1 MKKNQ
6 VVIYAIALMLVAAG
20 YLSFTAKTDTVE
32 TSSSNIT
39 NEVSENENN
48 IGDAKL
54 VSSNMENNVINTEM
68 NNTINNTTNNI
79 NNEITNT
86 KNDLVNKTE
95 SASSQAIME
104 KENMYSEYFSK
115 SKLERDTMY
124 SQTIETYQKILDN
137 SNAPETQKNIATE
150 QITKVNEVKNSIMIC
165 ENLIQTKGF
174 KNSVIFVNGNSISVI
189 VQAETLE
196 TEDIAQ
202 IQNIIARE
210 MNANI
215 DDIHI
220 SKK

>member
-32 TSSSNIT
+32 TSSSNII
-39 NEVSENENN
+39 NEVSEEDNN

-54 VSSNMENNVINTEM
+54 VSSGMESNIVNTENNTSSNIASS
-68 NNTINNTTNNI
+68 TNI
-79 NNEITNT
+79 E
-86 KNDLVNKTE
+86 NDLVNQTE
-95 SASSQAIME
+95 SASSQAILE
-104 KENMYSEYFSK
+104 KEKLYSEYFSK

-137 SNAPETQKNIATE
+137 NNAPETQKNIATE

-174 KNSVIFVNGNSISVI
+174 KNSVIFVNGNSISVV

-210 MNANI
+210 MKANI